1 MSYRSAFVYDQILSQ
16 HVLSPKHPLKP
27 IRLQYTY
34 DLLNSYGIFDDSR
47 ISVVKP
53 RLAKYE
59 EVLSF
64 HSSRYVDAVSRV
76 SEGKETAD
84 LGSFGFGTADNPVYS
99 NMYESALWS
108 SGASMLSAEL
118 LLSDTYDSVMNISGG
133 LHHAM
138 PQYASGFCIFNDPVM
153 AIKRFLS
160 DSMKVAYV
168 DIDCHHGDGV
178 QHAFY
183 DTDSV
188 LTISI
193 HESGNYIFPGTGA
206 VEEFG
211 SGKGRGYSIN
221 LPLYPYTTDDI
232 YLWAFKQVVPTVL
245 EKFKPDI
252 LVTQLGIDSHFRDPI
267 THLALTVQGFRDVVK
282 EFSKVSAKWM
292 GLGGGGYDLQAV
304 ARGWASAYGVMC
316 EYELQ
321 DQIPLSYGGVH
332 EVYALS
338 DDDSFTFGYEIHE
351 KARKFAEGSVAEI
364 RKHIFPF
371 HGLGHLE

>member
-1 MSYRSAFVYDQILSQ
+1 MW
-16 HVLSPKHPLKP
+16 
-27 IRLQYTY
+27 
-34 DLLNSYGIFDDSR
+34 NSYGFFDDSR

-53 RLAKYE
+53 RLAKHE

-76 SEGKETAD
+76 SKGKETAD
-84 LGSFGFGTADNPVYS
+84 LGSFGFGTPDNPVYS

-118 LLSDTYDSVMNISGG
+118 LLSDTYDSIMSISGG

-245 EKFKPDI
+245 EKFNPDI

-282 EFSKVSAKWM
+282 ELSKVSAKWM

-332 EVYALS
+332 EVYTLS